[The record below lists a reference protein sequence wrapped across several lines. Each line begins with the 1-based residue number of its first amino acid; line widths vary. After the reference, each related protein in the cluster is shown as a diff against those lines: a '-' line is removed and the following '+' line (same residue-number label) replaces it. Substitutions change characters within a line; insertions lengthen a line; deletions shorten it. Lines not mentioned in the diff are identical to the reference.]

1 MDTGLRTRILTAVG
15 TGTLL
20 GVLGATG
27 VAAFASEVEELK
39 ADVEWRKGVMKTY
52 EAQLEALHNSR
63 SFRYT
68 ATVRRLAGALR
79 SRRS

>member
-27 VAAFASEVEELK
+27 VAAFASEVEP
-39 ADVEWRKGVMKTY
+39 A
-52 EAQLEALHNSR
+52 ANAAAP
-63 SFRYT
+63 
-68 ATVRRLAGALR
+68 ATCGNEPVGEEIPQAEGRWFGLGALAAE
-79 SRRS
+79 

>member
-27 VAAFASEVEELK
+27 VMAFAAE
-39 ADVEWRKGVMKTY
+39 G
-52 EAQLEALHNSR
+52 EAPGTNAVAPASCVDGGGGTEPKVHQAEGR
-63 SFRYT
+63 WFGPT
-68 ATVRRLAGALR
+68 ALR
-79 SRRS
+79 AE

>member
-27 VAAFASEVEELK
+27 VMAFAADGEPAGTNAAAPAACGDGGGGAEIEVHQAEG
-39 ADVEWRKGVMKTY
+39 RYFGRT
-52 EAQLEALHNSR
+52 AL
-63 SFRYT
+63 
-68 ATVRRLAGALR
+68 AAE
-79 SRRS
+79 